1 MIDSSSLGVFKWWSM
16 VRWFI
21 LIVLFS
27 IGMLNLSADY
37 QRFPAIIFVAVFLGI
52 VFLNLLFHINA
63 RFINTWITSLQV
75 VLDIVFA
82 TMVVH
87 LTGGLNSYFVWI
99 YLMGVITACLMIPQ
113 LGGLFAG
120 FIGSIS
126 LFGLIMLYQFEVLSP
141 LAPESGDISTRTIYI
156 LSYTALFCG
165 VATIAGFISDQLRDK
180 IKDVDA
186 KQSAIEQME
195 MELKQTK
202 EMLSN
207 QETFNRKVDELVK
220 TAKDVS
226 ELDHDLNTPL
236 CIISLSLGRVKRYG
250 LENKDEALLKSS
262 NEITEAL
269 NRINQILQRLVP
281 LKNCE
286 LIPKNDKGNADE

>member
-1 MIDSSSLGVFKWWSM
+1 
-16 VRWFI
+16 
-21 LIVLFS
+21 
-27 IGMLNLSADY
+27 
-37 QRFPAIIFVAVFLGI
+37 
-52 VFLNLLFHINA
+52 
-63 RFINTWITSLQV
+63 V

-87 LTGGLNSYFVWI
+87 LTGGLSSYFVWI

-126 LFGLIMLYQFEVLSP
+126 LFGLIMLYQFDVLTP
-141 LAPESGDISTRTIYI
+141 MVAESGNVSTRTIYI

-165 VATIAGFISDQLRDK
+165 VAMIAGFISDQLRLK
-180 IKDVDA
+180 IQVLEE
-186 KQSAIEQME
+186 KQSDLENLSK
-195 MELKQTK
+195 ELKQT
-202 EMLSN
+202 
-207 QETFNRKVDELVK
+207 QEKLKDQEAFAKQVDELIK
-220 TAKDVS
+220 TSKDVS
-226 ELDHDLNTPL
+226 DLDHDLNTPL
-236 CIISLSLGRVKRYG
+236 CIISLSLGRVKRMG
-250 LENKDEALLKSS
+250 LENKDETLLKSS

-286 LIPKNDKGNADE
+286 LIPNNDKGLVDE